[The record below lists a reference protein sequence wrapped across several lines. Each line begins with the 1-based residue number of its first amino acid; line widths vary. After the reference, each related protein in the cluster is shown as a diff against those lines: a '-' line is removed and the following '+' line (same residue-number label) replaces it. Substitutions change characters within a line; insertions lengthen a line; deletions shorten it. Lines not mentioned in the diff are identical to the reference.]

1 TARADHFSLNGYARE
16 TNPELSKQDIVNF
29 TQVRSCGT
37 STAVSVPCMFS
48 QYPREDYSDKKAK
61 THEGLLDILQRA
73 GVQVLWLENNS
84 DCKGTCLRVPN
95 RDIPKTQPSPFCDGK
110 NCLDESLLVGL
121 QEYIDGLQDDAI
133 IVLHSD
139 GSHGPEYYE
148 RYPKEMERFQP
159 VCRTNQ
165 LGSCSK
171 EELVNVYDNTILYT
185 DHFLTKVIELLK
197 RNADKRDTAMIYV
210 SDHGESLGENGVYLH
225 AAPYS
230 IAPQAQIH
238 VPMVMWFAPQAL

>member
-1 TARADHFSLNGYARE
+1 
-16 TNPELSKQDIVNF
+16 
-29 TQVRSCGT
+29 
-37 STAVSVPCMFS
+37 
-48 QYPREDYSDKKAK
+48 
-61 THEGLLDILQRA
+61 
-73 GVQVLWLENNS
+73 
-84 DCKGTCLRVPN
+84 
-95 RDIPKTQPSPFCDGK
+95 
-110 NCLDESLLVGL
+110 
-121 QEYIDGLQDDAI
+121 
-133 IVLHSD
+133 
-139 GSHGPEYYE
+139 
-148 RYPKEMERFQP
+148 MERCFQP

-225 AAPYS
+225 AAPCS

-238 VPMVMWFAPQAL
+238 VPMVMWFAPQALATGASSAVAWTASATTRT

>member
-1 TARADHFSLNGYARE
+1 MAATVPSTTSATRARWSA
-16 TNPELSKQDIVNF
+16 
-29 TQVRSCGT
+29 
-37 STAVSVPCMFS
+37 
-48 QYPREDYSDKKAK
+48 
-61 THEGLLDILQRA
+61 
-73 GVQVLWLENNS
+73 
-84 DCKGTCLRVPN
+84 
-95 RDIPKTQPSPFCDGK
+95 
-110 NCLDESLLVGL
+110 
-121 QEYIDGLQDDAI
+121 
-133 IVLHSD
+133 
-139 GSHGPEYYE
+139 
-148 RYPKEMERFQP
+148 QP

-197 RNADKRDTAMIYV
+197 RNADKRWRAMIYV

-238 VPMVMWFAPQAL
+238 VPMVMWFALQALGNWGIQRSCLDGKRDDKDLSQTTCSTRCSVC